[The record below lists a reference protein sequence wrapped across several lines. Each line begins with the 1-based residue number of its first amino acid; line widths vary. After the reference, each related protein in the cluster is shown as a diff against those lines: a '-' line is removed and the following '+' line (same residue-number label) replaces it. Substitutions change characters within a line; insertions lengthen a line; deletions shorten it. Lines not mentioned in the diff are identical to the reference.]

1 MIEQLF
7 RTIKTQGINLEDSQ
21 VESLDSLIKLSIS
34 SLITAVKTMQLVQS
48 RDGLNERKLE
58 DVFQQKDFNL
68 LEKLN
73 TKLEGKTEKQKNPH
87 QKNSLAWGSWIIAR
101 LGGWMG
107 YSCERPPGPITMKRG
122 LEFFQKIKIGWLLE
136 APG

>member
-1 MIEQLF
+1 
-7 RTIKTQGINLEDSQ
+7 
-21 VESLDSLIKLSIS
+21 
-34 SLITAVKTMQLVQS
+34 MQLVQS

>member
-1 MIEQLF
+1 LIEQLF